1 MKIMTCKQLGGAC
14 DLEFKANTFEEVSEL
29 RKKHGKEMFEKNDAA
44 HLEVMQKMQKLMQN
58 PDDMKKWFENKRK
71 EFDSIDN

>member
-58 PDDMKKWFENKRK
+58 PDDMKKWFKKK
-71 EFDSIDN
+71 EKSLIQ

>member
-14 DLEFKANTFEEVSEL
+14 DLEFKANKFEEVSEL
-29 RKKHGKEMFEKNDAA
+29 SKKHGKEMFEKKDAA

-58 PDDMKKWFENKRK
+58 PDDMKKWFKKK
-71 EFDSIDN
+71 EKSLIQ